1 MSNIPLIPGSRYI
14 KDGSISKIIK
24 TLDKNNF
31 EIQDENTRKISVV
44 SQDDFVQNLFKGN
57 LRFLTTQINSNNN
70 KSSIYPDFSIIDD
83 KYREVAVLRFRCIE
97 PLLNLPSK
105 DRTVGKVEERIS
117 QIFSDPTFDKITKDG
132 RKNLHIVT
140 VYRWIRA
147 YEENGRDI
155 RDLLPSYNRCG
166 AKGKTRTDKEIEELV
181 EEAIK
186 KVHLNKMRPH
196 MMTVYEHVQ
205 QLILNVNKFRGEN
218 EKLSPISYDTVRRRI
233 KSLNNYDVTRQRYD
247 IIEAE
252 KRLGMKGEGLK
263 PTRPLEI
270 AEIDHTKAD
279 IFVTDGEDEFVL
291 GRPWITSMVDKYSRY
306 PLGFHIGFDEP
317 SYLSVM
323 YCLYHSIC
331 PKDYV
336 HEKYPKIKNNWSAYG
351 IPETLVVDNGKEFH
365 SSSLEDACLQ
375 LNINLQYSPPGMP
388 WYKGTVER
396 SFGGLNDS
404 LLNNLPGK
412 SFSSWDKRGS
422 YDPVKD
428 ASISFESFN
437 EIVHIHLV
445 DVYSQKFHRG
455 INDIPQKLWDCGV
468 EAYPPHLP
476 CRKEDLIVLLGAIEE
491 RTITPKGIEFKGLFY
506 NSRELIQLLNS
517 GITGKTRRVR
527 FKYNPNDI
535 SQIWV
540 YDEVENRFIEVKAKN
555 QQYTKGLS
563 KWQHEVVVNQSKR
576 AKERVDAEALLESKA
591 EINRMVEKGIKEL
604 AKKRKSSAR
613 IAKWKQVSSN
623 AEIMRGINTDANP
636 LEIDNATKTSKT
648 NISSADNGISDIGT
662 CCDTSEPT
670 NLDRISS
677 GITIIDSRQE
687 DVTAE
692 RPAAA
697 NKRSNHCTK
706 NGTGERG
713 QILKNEMELDLRGWG
728 ISSKAEEPQ
737 KRHNKKSAD
746 STATEEGNYG
756 R

>member
-1 MSNIPLIPGSRYI
+1 MSNISLIPGSRYI

-31 EIQDENTRKISVV
+31 EIQDENTKKISVV
-44 SQDDFVQNLFKGN
+44 SQDDLVQNLFKGN
-57 LRFLTTQINSNNN
+57 LRFLATDINSKSD
-70 KSSIYPDFSIIDD
+70 KSSKYPDFSVVDS
-83 KYREVAVLRFRCIE
+83 KYRETAVLRYKCIG
-97 PLLNLPSK
+97 PLLNLPSR
-105 DRTVGKVEERIS
+105 DRTIEKVEERIS
-117 QIFSDPTFDKITKDG
+117 HVSSDPTFDKITKGQG
-132 RKNLHIVT
+132 RNLHVVT

-155 RDLLPSYNRCG
+155 RDLLPSYDRCG

-205 QLILNVNKFRGEN
+205 QLILNTNKFRAEN
-218 EKLSPISYDTVRRRI
+218 EKLSPVSYDTVRRRI

-252 KRLGMKGEGLK
+252 KRLGMKGEGLR
-263 PTRPLEI
+263 PTRPIEI

-279 IFVTDGEDEFVL
+279 IFVTDGENEFVL

-323 YCLYHSIC
+323 YCLYHSIS

-428 ASISFESFN
+428 ASVSFESFN
-437 EIVHIHLV
+437 EIIHKHLV

-455 INDIPQKLWDCGV
+455 INDIPQILWDNGV

-527 FKYNPNDI
+527 FKYNPNDL

-540 YDEVENRFIEVKAKN
+540 YDEVDNKFIEVKAIN

-563 KWQHEVVVNQSKR
+563 KWQHEVVINKSKR
-576 AKERVDAEALLESKA
+576 AKERVDAEALIEAKA
-591 EINRMVEKGIKEL
+591 EINRIVEKDKKEL

-613 IAKWKQVSSN
+613 IAKWSQVSSN
-623 AEIMRGINTDANP
+623 TGIAQEMENGANSLETDSV
-636 LEIDNATKTSKT
+636 TKASKT
-648 NISSADNGISDIGT
+648 NISDAYHDSPD
-662 CCDTSEPT
+662 
-670 NLDRISS
+670 
-677 GITIIDSRQE
+677 ITIIESRQE

-692 RPAAA
+692 GPAAD
-697 NKRSNHCTK
+697 NRRSNHGIK
-706 NGTGERG
+706 NGMDEPEHAPKDETEF
-713 QILKNEMELDLRGWG
+713 DLTGWG
-728 ISSKAEEPQ
+728 ISSKAEEPW
-737 KRHNKKSAD
+737 KGHNKKSAD
-746 STATEEGNYG
+746 SAATKEGNHG
-756 R
+756 K